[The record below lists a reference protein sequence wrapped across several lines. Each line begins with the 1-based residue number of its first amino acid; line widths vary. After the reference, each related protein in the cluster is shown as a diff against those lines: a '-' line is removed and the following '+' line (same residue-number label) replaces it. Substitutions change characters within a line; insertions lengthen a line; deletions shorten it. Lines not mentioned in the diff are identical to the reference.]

1 LRNTWRSEWQGGER
15 CELTPPWRTRIV
27 VAAAAFGAER
37 GLAKS
42 GGGKEVRCSQLNFG
56 CVCNIETISA
66 KRAVRRVQEKKNRA
80 KKCSVENCGI
90 GLGRAV
96 SSGEIDIGEM
106 ERRAVGRRAHIF
118 GEEKCGAEIVGD
130 AMNPVGVGRIVGGK
144 TGQKPGHG

>member
-1 LRNTWRSEWQGGER
+1 M
-15 CELTPPWRTRIV
+15 
-27 VAAAAFGAER
+27 
-37 GLAKS
+37 
-42 GGGKEVRCSQLNFG
+42 
-56 CVCNIETISA
+56 
-66 KRAVRRVQEKKNRA
+66 RRVQKEKNRA
-80 KKCSVENCGI
+80 KECGVNDNGI